1 MDKEMNNVY
10 LVPPCSRQSTDI
22 DVDSKVNNVIT
33 DQMPNPTIG
42 REMPR
47 K

>member
-1 MDKEMNNVY
+1 MSGTLLKM
-10 LVPPCSRQSTDI
+10 LAI
-22 DVDSKVNNVIT
+22 KVNNVIT
-33 DQMPNPTIG
+33 DQMPNPTKG